1 MPVPRCILQ
10 IRVPIIVVLWL
21 ASGQRLDT
29 QSADYGEAWIL
40 VLWHELLMTNLIKEH
55 RNSIETIMQK
65 ICDIFAFAKKTDSG
79 HIPLVSNAYRG

>member
-1 MPVPRCILQ
+1 MPVPRYILQ

-21 ASGQRLDT
+21 ASGQRIDT
-29 QSADYGEAWIL
+29 QGADYGEAWIL
-40 VLWHELLMTNLIKEH
+40 VLWRKILTTHLIKEH